1 VTAKPSVQ
9 GSEAGLSR
17 VVAVS
22 ERILFR
28 HRPTVLGF
36 FLLVSLL
43 LGYFALGVRPDASFS
58 RMIPTGHPFIA
69 NYLKFEDVLRPQSN
83 VLRVL
88 VENPEG
94 EIFTREYMET
104 LREATDRIFY
114 LPGVDRGHLK
124 SLWTPNALW
133 AEVTTEGL
141 RAGRVIPDTYDG
153 SPESLA
159 QVRQNIQRANMLG
172 SFVANDFSSTVIRVP
187 LLESDPETG
196 QPLDYGAF
204 TQALEQQVRKHFAAQ
219 GVDIRVTGFAQIIGD
234 LLDAA
239 TDIALFF
246 AVTIGLISLMLYFYC
261 RCWRSTTVTVLTCLL
276 TVVWQLGLL
285 HLFGFGLDPYS
296 ILVPFLI
303 FAIGISHAVQNINL
317 MMSEMGAGA
326 SRLEAAQRTFRTL
339 FIPGSTALIADA
351 VGFITLLVIDIGV
364 IQQLAITASIGV
376 FVALF
381 TKMFLLPVLM
391 SYVGVS
397 PRGLRQQ
404 EKRANSSWPVFR
416 RVARVVEPR
425 YAIAL
430 VLVSLVL
437 LGYGYHA
444 RQELKIGDL
453 DKGAPE
459 FRPEARYNQDNAYL
473 LDHYS
478 TSTDVFVVMFK
489 TPQEQCARFA
499 AADLATQLE
508 ETLLEVEG
516 IESVQSLYR
525 AMRFNIVARN
535 EGNPKWAEFSRDQ
548 FVMNNARSG
557 VAAEFVDRNCSVA
570 PISLYLADH
579 KAETLTR
586 VVNAVEAFAKQHD
599 TGEFKIL
606 QAAGNAG
613 IEAATNIVIKHS
625 EKLMLVLV
633 FVIISLVVLW
643 EFRSLKVTF
652 ALMAPLYLST
662 VLCEAVMAQMGLGVK
677 IATLPVIALGVGI
690 GVDYGIYL
698 YSRLESFLAQG
709 LALREAFFE
718 ALKTTGTSVAFTGI
732 TLAMGV
738 ATWSFSALKFQADMG
753 LLLVLLFI
761 WNMVGALL
769 LLPALLSLL
778 AFNKSGRPSGCTP
791 ALPFDPVEASKPDAG
806 RRGRPESSLRVQ

>member
-1 VTAKPSVQ
+1 MPIKGERSPEQKTRN
-9 GSEAGLSR
+9 GL
-17 VVAVS
+17 VDWVAFS
-22 ERILFR
+22 ERALF
-28 HRPTVLGF
+28 HNRPAVLSF
-36 FLLVSLL
+36 FLLASLV

-69 NYLKFEDVLRPQSN
+69 NYLKFEEILRPQSN
-83 VLRVL
+83 VLRVM
-88 VENPEG
+88 VENPDG
-94 EIFTREYMET
+94 EIFSKEFLGVLQEV
-104 LREATDRIFY
+104 TDRIFY
-114 LPGVDRGHLK
+114 IPGVDRGNLK

-141 RAGRVIPDTYDG
+141 RSGRVIPDGYDG
-153 SPESLA
+153 SPEALA
-159 QVRQNIQRANMLG
+159 QVRQNVQRANMVG
-172 SFVANDFSSTVIRVP
+172 SFVATDFHSAIIRVP
-187 LLESDPETG
+187 LLERNPQSGE
-196 QPLDYGAF
+196 PLDYGVF
-204 TQALEQQVRKHFAAQ
+204 SKELEVQVREHFATK
-219 GVDIRVTGFAQIIGD
+219 GVNIRVIGFAQIIGD
-234 LLDAA
+234 LLAA
-239 TDIALFF
+239 ASDIALFF
-246 AVTIGLISLMLYFYC
+246 AITVGLITAMLLFYC
-261 RCWRSTTVTVLTCLL
+261 RCWRSTAVTVLTCLL

-285 HLFGFGLDPYS
+285 NVLGFGLDPYS

-317 MMSEMGAGA
+317 MMSEVGAGA
-326 SRLEAAQRTFRTL
+326 TPLEASRRTFRAL

-351 VGFITLLVIDIGV
+351 IGFITLLVIDIGV
-364 IQQLAITASIGV
+364 IKQLAITASVGV

-397 PRGLRQQ
+397 RGGLAQQ
-404 EKRANSSWPVFR
+404 HNRNLSSWPIFSRLVK
-416 RVARVVEPR
+416 VVRPR
-425 YAIAL
+425 YAVPLIL
-430 VLVSLVL
+430 CSLVL

-444 RQELKIGDL
+444 REGLKIGDL

-459 FRPEARYNQDNAYL
+459 FRPQARYNLDNAYL
-473 LDHYS
+473 LEHYT

-489 TPQEQCARFA
+489 TPAEQCSRFA
-499 AADLATQLE
+499 AADLANQLE
-508 ETLLEVEG
+508 RTLREIKGV
-516 IESVQSLYR
+516 ESVQSLYR
-525 AMRFNIVARN
+525 TMRFNILARN

-548 FVMNNARSG
+548 YVMNNARTGASS
-557 VAAEFVDRNCSVA
+557 ELVDPNCSVA

-586 VVNAVEAFAKQHD
+586 VVNAID
-599 TGEFKIL
+599 TFNQQYNTGDFEIL

-613 IEAATNIVIKHS
+613 IEAATNIVIRFS
-625 EKLMLVLV
+625 EPLMLVLV

-662 VLCEAVMAQMGLGVK
+662 VLCEAVMAGMGLGVK

-698 YSRLESFLAQG
+698 YSRMESFLEQG
-709 LALREAFFE
+709 MKLEAAYF
-718 ALKTTGTSVAFTGI
+718 ATLKTTGTSVAFTGV
-732 TLAMGV
+732 TLALGV
-738 ATWSFSALKFQADMG
+738 ATWAFSALKFQADMG
-753 LLLVLLFI
+753 LLLVLLFL

-778 AFNKSGRPSGCTP
+778 GFNRSN
-791 ALPFDPVEASKPDAG
+791 L
-806 RRGRPESSLRVQ
+806 

>member
-1 VTAKPSVQ
+1 MTMPQS
-9 GSEAGLSR
+9 LTDNLTTLNR
-17 VVAVS
+17 LVAIS
-22 ERILFR
+22 ERVLFR
-28 HRPTVLGF
+28 NRPAVLGF

-43 LGYFALGVRPDASFS
+43 LAYCALSVRPDASFS

-69 NYLKFEDVLRPQSN
+69 NYLKFEEVLRPQSN
-83 VLRVL
+83 VLRVV
-88 VENPEG
+88 VENAEG
-94 EIFTREYMET
+94 EILNQQFLET
-104 LREATDRIFY
+104 LRKVNDKIFY
-114 LPGVDRGHLK
+114 LPGVDRGNLK
-124 SLWTPNALW
+124 SLWTPNAMW

-153 SPESLA
+153 GPESLA
-159 QVRQNIQRANMLG
+159 QVRQNIQRANMIG
-172 SFVANDFSSTVIRVP
+172 SYVANDFKSAVIRVP
-187 LLESDPETG
+187 LLENDPDSG
-196 QPLDYGAF
+196 KPLDYGAF
-204 TQALEQQVRKHFAAQ
+204 AKAMEQQVREHFADQ
-219 GVDIRVTGFAQIIGD
+219 GVNIRVIGFAQIIGE
-234 LLDAA
+234 LLDSAS
-239 TDIALFF
+239 DIALFF
-246 AVTIGLISLMLYFYC
+246 AVTVGLITLLLYFYC
-261 RCWRSTTVTVLTCLL
+261 HCWRSTMVTVLTCLL
-276 TVVWQLGLL
+276 TVVWLLGLL
-285 HLFGFGLDPYS
+285 SLGNFGLDPYS

-317 MMSEMGAGA
+317 MMSEMGQGA
-326 SRLEAAQRTFRTL
+326 TPLEASQRTFRAL

-364 IQQLAITASIGV
+364 IKQLAITASIGV

-391 SYVGVS
+391 SYVGIS

-425 YAIAL
+425 FAIAL
-430 VLVSLVL
+430 VLGSLLL

-444 RQELKIGDL
+444 RQDLKIGDL

-459 FRPEARYNQDNAYL
+459 FRPESRYNQDNAYL

-478 TSTDVFVVMFK
+478 TSTDVYVVIFK

-508 ETLLEVEG
+508 QTLQEVEG
-516 IESVQSLYR
+516 VESVQSLYR
-525 AMRFNIVARN
+525 TMRFNILARN

-557 VAAEFVDRNCSVA
+557 VAAEFVDPNCSVA

-586 VVNAVEAFAKQHD
+586 VVNAVEAFSKQYS
-599 TGEFKIL
+599 TGDFEIL

-613 IEAATNIVIKHS
+613 IEAATNIVIKFS
-625 EKLMLVLV
+625 EPLMLFLV
-633 FVIISLVVLW
+633 FVIISLVVWW

-662 VLCEAVMAQMGLGVK
+662 VLCEAVMAKMGLGVK

-698 YSRLESFLAQG
+698 YSRMEGFLHQG
-709 LALREAFFE
+709 LRLRAAFFE
-718 ALKTTGTSVAFTGI
+718 ALKTTGTSVAFTGL
-732 TLAMGV
+732 TLALGV
-738 ATWSFSALKFQADMG
+738 ATWVFSALKFQADMG
-753 LLLVLLFI
+753 LLLVLLFL

-769 LLPALLSLL
+769 LMPALLSLL
-778 AFNKSGRPSGCTP
+778 VFNKSNR
-791 ALPFDPVEASKPDAG
+791 
-806 RRGRPESSLRVQ
+806 